1 MAIWAYF
8 QGQVVSVFSGGVY
21 STCIQYSLV
30 ACVALIVNL
39 VISLLANHPTPYVS
53 FRECT
58 LSQILFD
65 PCWFLDVFV
74 SFKD

>member
-8 QGQVVSVFSGGVY
+8 QGQAGTVVSGGVY

-30 ACVALIVNL
+30 ACVAFIINL

-65 PCWFLDVFV
+65 PFCFLDVFV
-74 SFKD
+74 SFKN